1 MKINKTPKIPEK
13 NIGKIGGIRTKPLV
27 PELLTN
33 TGCWEKYQMN
43 AMAIFVYDPKVSYRN
58 KLVRAFGCQDT
69 SHYVV

>member
-1 MKINKTPKIPEK
+1 MKINKTHKIPQK

-33 TGCWEKYQMN
+33 PGCWEKYQMN
-43 AMAIFVYDPKVSYRN
+43 AMAIFYDPKVSYTN
-58 KLVRAFGCQDT
+58 KHVRAFGYQDT